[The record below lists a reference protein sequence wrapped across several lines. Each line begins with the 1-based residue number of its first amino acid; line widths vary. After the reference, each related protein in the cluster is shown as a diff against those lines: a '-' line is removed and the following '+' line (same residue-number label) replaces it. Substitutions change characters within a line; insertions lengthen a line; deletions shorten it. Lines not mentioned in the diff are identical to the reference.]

1 MVRIFVNCDKLVGDE
16 DAWKEMHFDSLL
28 AENKPCVCVCVN
40 EGRICASHF
49 NISLRKLLYFL

>member
-28 AENKPCVCVCVN
+28 AENKPRVCVCERRQN
-40 EGRICASHF
+40 
-49 NISLRKLLYFL
+49 LRFSF